1 MKSNKSN
8 GILIS
13 LIVLVIAAVLYFS
26 GLGGNRGATIIV
38 GKEPL
43 AELPISK
50 ITAIVIADETSTLT
64 LRRAEKQWV
73 VVNRKGYPADPNRIE
88 NFVKSF
94 TEMKA
99 LRELSAG
106 AEQLDRIG
114 LKQGT
119 RVTLQDDKGNAIHTL
134 TLGKELNAP
143 GSDSQQSAM
152 GRGGFPDRR
161 FVMVDGERSS
171 ITVVDQT
178 FSNASTGPADWLD
191 KTFFQI
197 AKPNAIE
204 VIYNGTDST
213 NSWKLAKASDIAD
226 WKLDGELPEGK
237 ELDTAQAPTSALSN
251 PAFNDLAN
259 DAEKVALDKNATQ
272 IKINT
277 SEGFEYALKV
287 GDSTDG
293 SDKIISVAITANFPE
308 KRTPAE
314 NESAEDKKKLDEEW
328 AAAQKTLQDKLAN
341 EQKFTQHAYRVSSY
355 TVDAILKKRSEL
367 IKDEEKG
374 AIVPPP
380 ARICRS
386 HSRTCRPRNSVITFL
401 FW

>member
-64 LRRAEKQWV
+64 LRRAEEQWV
-73 VVNRKGYPADPNRIE
+73 VVNRKGYPADPDRIE

-178 FSNASTGPADWLD
+178 FSNATTGPADWLD

-197 AKPNAIE
+197 EKPNAIE

-374 AIVPPP
+374 AIVPPAGENLP
-380 ARICRS
+380 I
-386 HSRTCRPRNSVITFL
+386 PFQNL
-401 FW
+401 PPQE

>member
-73 VVNRKGYPADPNRIE
+73 VVNRKGYPADPDRIE

-178 FSNASTGPADWLD
+178 FSNATTGPADWLD

-374 AIVPPP
+374 AIAPP
-380 ARICRS
+380 AGENLPI
-386 HSRTCRPRNSVITFL
+386 PFQNL
-401 FW
+401 PPQE

>member
-73 VVNRKGYPADPNRIE
+73 VVNRKGYPADPDRIE

-119 RVTLQDDKGNAIHTL
+119 RVTRAQ
-134 TLGKELNAP
+134 
-143 GSDSQQSAM
+143 
-152 GRGGFPDRR
+152 
-161 FVMVDGERSS
+161 
-171 ITVVDQT
+171 
-178 FSNASTGPADWLD
+178 
-191 KTFFQI
+191 
-197 AKPNAIE
+197 
-204 VIYNGTDST
+204 
-213 NSWKLAKASDIAD
+213 LAVLHI
-226 WKLDGELPEGK
+226 
-237 ELDTAQAPTSALSN
+237 
-251 PAFNDLAN
+251 FAN
-259 DAEKVALDKNATQ
+259 
-272 IKINT
+272 
-277 SEGFEYALKV
+277 
-287 GDSTDG
+287 
-293 SDKIISVAITANFPE
+293 
-308 KRTPAE
+308 
-314 NESAEDKKKLDEEW
+314 
-328 AAAQKTLQDKLAN
+328 
-341 EQKFTQHAYRVSSY
+341 
-355 TVDAILKKRSEL
+355 
-367 IKDEEKG
+367 
-374 AIVPPP
+374 
-380 ARICRS
+380 
-386 HSRTCRPRNSVITFL
+386 
-401 FW
+401 

>member
-1 MKSNKSN
+1 MKSNKNN

-13 LIVLVIAAVLYFS
+13 LVVLAAAALLYFS
-26 GLGGNRGATIIV
+26 GLRGNRGATIIV

-43 AELPISK
+43 ANLPVSK
-50 ITAIVIADETSTLT
+50 ISAIVIADEASTLT
-64 LRRAEKQWV
+64 LRRAEEQWV
-73 VVNRKGYPADPNRIE
+73 VVNRKGYPADPDRIE

-119 RVTLQDDKGNAIHTL
+119 RVTLQNDKGNAIHTL

-178 FSNASTGPADWLD
+178 FSNATTGPADWLD

-197 AKPNAIE
+197 EKPNAIE

-277 SEGFEYALKV
+277 SEGFEYVLKV

-293 SDKIISVAITANFPE
+293 SDKIVSVAITANFPG

-355 TVDAILKKRSEL
+355 TVDAILKNRSEL

-374 AIVPPP
+374 AITPPP
-380 ARICRS
+380 GGNLPI
-386 HSRTCRPRNSVITFL
+386 PFQNL
-401 FW
+401 PPQ

>member
-73 VVNRKGYPADPNRIE
+73 VVNRKGYPADPDRIE

-119 RVTLQDDKGNAIHTL
+119 RITLQDDKGNAIHTL
-134 TLGKELNAP
+134 TLGKELSAP
-143 GSDSQQSAM
+143 SSDNQQSAM
-152 GRGGFPDRR
+152 GSRGFPDRR

-178 FSNASTGPADWLD
+178 FSNATTGPSDWLD

-197 AKPNAIE
+197 EKPNSIE

-213 NSWKLAKASDIAD
+213 NSWKLTKASDVAD

-374 AIVPPP
+374 AIAPP
-380 ARICRS
+380 AGENLPI
-386 HSRTCRPRNSVITFL
+386 PFQNL
-401 FW
+401 PPQE

>member
-43 AELPISK
+43 AELPVSK

-73 VVNRKGYPADPNRIE
+73 VVNRKGYPADPDRIE

-119 RVTLQDDKGNAIHTL
+119 RVTLQDDNGNAIHTL

-178 FSNASTGPADWLD
+178 FSNATTGPADWLD

-197 AKPNAIE
+197 EKPNAIE

-237 ELDTAQAPTSALSN
+237 ELDTAQAPTSAFSN

-293 SDKIISVAITANFPE
+293 SDKIVSVAITANFPE

-328 AAAQKTLQDKLAN
+328 VAAQKTLQDKLAN

-374 AIVPPP
+374 AITPPP
-380 ARICRS
+380 SGNLPI
-386 HSRTCRPRNSVITFL
+386 PFQNL
-401 FW
+401 PPQE

>member
-1 MKSNKSN
+1 MKSNKNN

-13 LIVLVIAAVLYFS
+13 LVVLAAAALLYFS
-26 GLGGNRGATIIV
+26 GLRGNRGATIIV

-43 AELPISK
+43 ADLPVSK
-50 ITAIVIADETSTLT
+50 ISAIVIADEASTLT
-64 LRRAEKQWV
+64 LRRAKEQWV
-73 VVNRKGYPADPNRIE
+73 VVNRKGYPADPDRIE

-114 LKQGT
+114 LKLGT
-119 RVTLQDDKGNAIHTL
+119 RVTLQDDKGNAIHDL

-143 GSDSQQSAM
+143 GSDNQQSAM

-178 FSNASTGPADWLD
+178 FSNATTGPADWLD
-191 KTFFQI
+191 KTFFKVEQ
-197 AKPNAIE
+197 PNAIE

-213 NSWKLAKASDIAD
+213 NSWKLTKTSDIAD

-237 ELDTAQAPTSALSN
+237 ELDTAQSPTSALSN

-259 DAEKVALDKNATQ
+259 DAEKTALDKNATQ

-293 SDKIISVAITANFPE
+293 SDKIVSVAITANFPA

-328 AAAQKTLQDKLAN
+328 AAAQKTLQAKLAN
-341 EQKFTQHAYRVSSY
+341 EQKFTQNAYRVSSF
-355 TVDAILKKRSEL
+355 TVDSILKKRSEL

-374 AIVPPP
+374 AITPPP
-380 ARICRS
+380 GGNLPI
-386 HSRTCRPRNSVITFL
+386 PFQNL
-401 FW
+401 PPQK

>member
-8 GILIS
+8 GVLIS

-73 VVNRKGYPADPNRIE
+73 VVNREGYPADGDRIE

-114 LKQGT
+114 LKKGT

-143 GSDSQQSAM
+143 GSDNQQSAM

-161 FVMVDGERSS
+161 FVMVDGQRSS

-178 FSNASTGPADWLD
+178 FSNATTGPSDWLD

-197 AKPNAIE
+197 EKPNAIE

-213 NSWKLAKASDIAD
+213 NSWKLTKASDVAD

-237 ELDTAQAPTSALSN
+237 EMDTAQAPTSPLSN

-277 SEGFEYALKV
+277 SEGFEYVLKV

-293 SDKIISVAITANFPE
+293 SDKIVSVAITANFPE

-328 AAAQKTLQDKLAN
+328 AAAQKALQDKLAN

-374 AIVPPP
+374 AIAPP
-380 ARICRS
+380 AGENLPI
-386 HSRTCRPRNSVITFL
+386 PFQNL
-401 FW
+401 PPQE

>member
-1 MKSNKSN
+1 MKSNKNN

-13 LIVLVIAAVLYFS
+13 LVVLAAAALLYFS
-26 GLGGNRGATIIV
+26 GLSGNRGATIIV

-43 AELPISK
+43 ANLPVSK
-50 ITAIVIADETSTLT
+50 ISAIVIADEASTLT
-64 LRRAEKQWV
+64 LRRAEEQWV
-73 VVNRKGYPADPNRIE
+73 VVNRKGYPADPDRIE

-143 GSDSQQSAM
+143 GSDNQQSAM

-171 ITVVDQT
+171 ITVADQT
-178 FSNASTGPADWLD
+178 FSNATTGPADWLD
-191 KTFFQI
+191 KKFFKVEQ
-197 AKPNAIE
+197 PNAIE

-213 NSWKLAKASDIAD
+213 NSWKLTKASDIAD
-226 WKLDGELPEGK
+226 WKLDGGLPEGK

-259 DAEKVALDKNATQ
+259 DAEKTALDKNATQ

-277 SEGFEYALKV
+277 SEGFEYALRV

-293 SDKIISVAITANFPE
+293 SDKIVSVAITANFPE

-328 AAAQKTLQDKLAN
+328 VAAQKTRQDKLAS
-341 EQKFTQHAYRVSSY
+341 EQKFTQHAYRVSNY
-355 TVDAILKKRSEL
+355 TVDSILKKRSEL
-367 IKDEEKG
+367 IKDEAKG
-374 AIVPPP
+374 AITPPP
-380 ARICRS
+380 SGNLPIPFQNLS
-386 HSRTCRPRNSVITFL
+386 PQK
-401 FW
+401 

>member
-64 LRRAEKQWV
+64 LRRAEEQWV
-73 VVNRKGYPADPNRIE
+73 VVNRKGYPADPDLIE
-88 NFVKSF
+88 NIVKSF

-143 GSDSQQSAM
+143 GSDNQQSAM

-178 FSNASTGPADWLD
+178 FSNATTGPADWLD

-197 AKPNAIE
+197 EKPNAIE
-204 VIYNGTDST
+204 VIYNGPDST

-374 AIVPPP
+374 AIVPPAGENLP
-380 ARICRS
+380 I
-386 HSRTCRPRNSVITFL
+386 PFQNL
-401 FW
+401 PPQE

>member
-64 LRRAEKQWV
+64 LRRAEEQWV
-73 VVNRKGYPADPNRIE
+73 VVNRKGYPADPDRIE

-178 FSNASTGPADWLD
+178 FSNATTGPADWLD

-197 AKPNAIE
+197 EKPNAIE

-374 AIVPPP
+374 AIAPP
-380 ARICRS
+380 AGENLPI
-386 HSRTCRPRNSVITFL
+386 PFQNL
-401 FW
+401 PPQE

>member
-374 AIVPPP
+374 AIAPP
-380 ARICRS
+380 AGENLPIPFQNLP
-386 HSRTCRPRNSVITFL
+386 TQE
-401 FW
+401 

>member
-64 LRRAEKQWV
+64 LRRAEEQWV
-73 VVNRKGYPADPNRIE
+73 VVNRKGYPADPDRIE

-143 GSDSQQSAM
+143 GSDNQQSAM

-178 FSNASTGPADWLD
+178 FSNATTGPADWLD

-374 AIVPPP
+374 AIAPP
-380 ARICRS
+380 AGENLPI
-386 HSRTCRPRNSVITFL
+386 PFQNL
-401 FW
+401 PPQE

>member
-178 FSNASTGPADWLD
+178 FSNATTGPADWLD

-374 AIVPPP
+374 AIAPP
-380 ARICRS
+380 AGENLPI
-386 HSRTCRPRNSVITFL
+386 PFQNL
-401 FW
+401 PPQE

>member
-1 MKSNKSN
+1 MKSNKNN

-13 LIVLVIAAVLYFS
+13 LVVLAAAALLYFS
-26 GLGGNRGATIIV
+26 GLRGNRGATIIV

-43 AELPISK
+43 ADIPVSEIS
-50 ITAIVIADETSTLT
+50 AIVITDEASTLN
-64 LRRAEKQWV
+64 LKRAEDQWV
-73 VVNRKGYPADPNRIE
+73 VVSRQGYPADLVRIE

-119 RVTLQDDKGNAIHTL
+119 RVTLQNKNGKAIRTL

-143 GSDSQQSAM
+143 GSDNQQSAM

-178 FSNASTGPADWLD
+178 FSNATTGPADWLD
-191 KTFFQI
+191 KTFFKVEQ
-197 AKPNAIE
+197 PNAIE

-213 NSWKLAKASDIAD
+213 NSWKLTKTSDIAD
-226 WKLDGELPEGK
+226 WKLDGELPDGK
-237 ELDTAQAPTSALSN
+237 ELDTAQAPTTALSN

-259 DAEKVALDKNATQ
+259 DAEKLALDKNATQ

-287 GDSTDG
+287 GDSTGG
-293 SDKIISVAITANFPE
+293 SDKIVSVAITANFQE

-314 NESAEDKKKLDEEW
+314 NESADDKKKLDEEW
-328 AAAQKTLQDKLAN
+328 AAAQKTLQDKLAS
-341 EQKFTQHAYRVSSY
+341 EQKFTQHTYRVSSF
-355 TVDAILKKRSEL
+355 TVDSILKKRSEL

-374 AIVPPP
+374 AITPPP
-380 ARICRS
+380 GGNLPI
-386 HSRTCRPRNSVITFL
+386 PFQNL
-401 FW
+401 PPQ

>member
-64 LRRAEKQWV
+64 LRRAEEQWV
-73 VVNRKGYPADPNRIE
+73 VVNRKGYPADPDRIE

-143 GSDSQQSAM
+143 GSDNQQSAM

-178 FSNASTGPADWLD
+178 FSNATTGPADWLD

-197 AKPNAIE
+197 EKPNAIE

-226 WKLDGELPEGK
+226 WKLAGELPEGK

-277 SEGFEYALKV
+277 SEGFEYVLKV

-293 SDKIISVAITANFPE
+293 SDKIVSVAITANFPE

-314 NESAEDKKKLDEEW
+314 NESDEDKKKLDEEW

-374 AIVPPP
+374 AIAPP
-380 ARICRS
+380 AGENLPI
-386 HSRTCRPRNSVITFL
+386 PFQNL
-401 FW
+401 PPQE

>member
-64 LRRAEKQWV
+64 LRRAEEQWV
-73 VVNRKGYPADPNRIE
+73 VVNRKGYPADPDRIE

-143 GSDSQQSAM
+143 GSDNQQSAM

-178 FSNASTGPADWLD
+178 FSNATTGPADWLD

-197 AKPNAIE
+197 EKPSAIE

-226 WKLDGELPEGK
+226 WKLVGELPEGK

-293 SDKIISVAITANFPE
+293 SDKILSVAITANFPE

-374 AIVPPP
+374 AITPPP
-380 ARICRS
+380 TENLPI
-386 HSRTCRPRNSVITFL
+386 PFQNL
-401 FW
+401 PPQE

>member
-73 VVNRKGYPADPNRIE
+73 VINRKGYPADPDRIE

-134 TLGKELNAP
+134 TLGKELSAP
-143 GSDSQQSAM
+143 SSDNQQSAM
-152 GRGGFPDRR
+152 GSGGFPDRR

-178 FSNASTGPADWLD
+178 FSNATTGPADWLD

-197 AKPNAIE
+197 EKPNAIE
-204 VIYNGTDST
+204 VIYNGADST

-226 WKLDGELPEGK
+226 WKLDGELPGGK

-287 GDSTDG
+287 GDSIDG

-328 AAAQKTLQDKLAN
+328 AAAQKALQDKLAN

-355 TVDAILKKRSEL
+355 TVDPILKKRSEL

-374 AIVPPP
+374 AIAPP
-380 ARICRS
+380 AGENLPI
-386 HSRTCRPRNSVITFL
+386 PFQNL
-401 FW
+401 PPQE

>member
-73 VVNRKGYPADPNRIE
+73 VVNREGYPADPDRIE

-143 GSDSQQSAM
+143 SSDNQQSAM

-161 FVMVDGERSS
+161 FVMVDGQRSS

-178 FSNASTGPADWLD
+178 FSNATTGPSDWLD

-197 AKPNAIE
+197 EKPNAIE

-213 NSWKLAKASDIAD
+213 NSWKLTKASDVAD

-237 ELDTAQAPTSALSN
+237 EMDTAQAPTSAFSN

-259 DAEKVALDKNATQ
+259 ESEKVALDKNATQ

-277 SEGFEYALKV
+277 SEGFKYALKV

-293 SDKIISVAITANFPE
+293 SDKILSVAITANFPE

-374 AIVPPP
+374 AIAPP
-380 ARICRS
+380 AGENLPI
-386 HSRTCRPRNSVITFL
+386 PFQNL
-401 FW
+401 PPQE

>member
-64 LRRAEKQWV
+64 LRRAEEQWV

-374 AIVPPP
+374 AIAPP
-380 ARICRS
+380 AGENLPI
-386 HSRTCRPRNSVITFL
+386 PFQNL
-401 FW
+401 PPQE

>member
-374 AIVPPP
+374 AIAPP
-380 ARICRS
+380 AGENLPI
-386 HSRTCRPRNSVITFL
+386 PFQNL
-401 FW
+401 PPQE

>member
-1 MKSNKSN
+1 MKSNKNN

-13 LIVLVIAAVLYFS
+13 LVVLAAAALLYFS
-26 GLGGNRGATIIV
+26 GLRGNRGATIIV

-43 AELPISK
+43 ADLPVSEIS
-50 ITAIVIADETSTLT
+50 AIVIADEASTLS
-64 LRRAEKQWV
+64 LKRAEDQWV
-73 VVNRKGYPADPNRIE
+73 VVSRQGYPADPDRIE

-114 LKQGT
+114 LKRGT
-119 RVTLQDDKGNAIHTL
+119 RVTFQDKNGKAIHTL

-143 GSDSQQSAM
+143 GSDNQQSAM

-178 FSNASTGPADWLD
+178 FNNATTGPADWLD
-191 KTFFQI
+191 KTFFKVE
-197 AKPNAIE
+197 KPNAIK

-213 NSWKLAKASDIAD
+213 NSWKLTKTSDIAD
-226 WKLDGELPEGK
+226 WKLDGELPDGK

-259 DAEKVALDKNATQ
+259 DAEKVALDQNATQ

-287 GDSTDG
+287 GDSTEG
-293 SDKIISVAITANFPE
+293 SDKIVSVAITANFPE

-328 AAAQKTLQDKLAN
+328 ATAQKTLQDKLAS
-341 EQKFTQHAYRVSSY
+341 EQKFTQHAYRVSSF
-355 TVDAILKKRSEL
+355 TVDSILKKRSEL
-367 IKDEEKG
+367 IKDEGDG
-374 AIVPPP
+374 AITPPP
-380 ARICRS
+380 GGNLPI
-386 HSRTCRPRNSVITFL
+386 PFQNL
-401 FW
+401 PPQ

>member
-64 LRRAEKQWV
+64 LRRAEEQWV
-73 VVNRKGYPADPNRIE
+73 VVNRKGYPADPDRIE

-143 GSDSQQSAM
+143 GSDNQQSAM

-178 FSNASTGPADWLD
+178 FSNATTGPADWLD

-197 AKPNAIE
+197 EKPSAIE

-277 SEGFEYALKV
+277 SEGFEYVLKV

-293 SDKIISVAITANFPE
+293 SDKIVSVAITANFPE

-374 AIVPPP
+374 AIAPP
-380 ARICRS
+380 AGENLPI
-386 HSRTCRPRNSVITFL
+386 PFQNL
-401 FW
+401 PPQE

>member
-64 LRRAEKQWV
+64 LRRAEEQWV
-73 VVNRKGYPADPNRIE
+73 VVNRKGYPADPDRIE

-143 GSDSQQSAM
+143 GSDNQQSAM

-178 FSNASTGPADWLD
+178 FSNATTGPADWLD

-197 AKPNAIE
+197 EKPNAIE

-293 SDKIISVAITANFPE
+293 SDKIVSVAITANFPE

-374 AIVPPP
+374 AITPPP
-380 ARICRS
+380 GGNLPI
-386 HSRTCRPRNSVITFL
+386 PFQNL
-401 FW
+401 PPQE

>member
-1 MKSNKSN
+1 S
-8 GILIS
+8 
-13 LIVLVIAAVLYFS
+13 
-26 GLGGNRGATIIV
+26 
-38 GKEPL
+38 
-43 AELPISK
+43 
-50 ITAIVIADETSTLT
+50 AIVIADEASTLT
-64 LRRAEKQWV
+64 LRRAEEQWV
-73 VVNRKGYPADPNRIE
+73 VVNRKGYPADPDRIE

-178 FSNASTGPADWLD
+178 FSNATTGPADWLD

-197 AKPNAIE
+197 EKPNAIE

-293 SDKIISVAITANFPE
+293 SDKIVSVAITANFPE

-328 AAAQKTLQDKLAN
+328 VAAQKTLQDKLAN

-374 AIVPPP
+374 AITPPP
-380 ARICRS
+380 GGNLPI
-386 HSRTCRPRNSVITFL
+386 PFQNL
-401 FW
+401 PPQ